1 MKGIIYILREK
12 ENLNFFVEYLPSIKI
27 IYQTQH
33 IHDKILLK
41 LE

>member
-1 MKGIIYILREK
+1 MKGIIYILRDK
-12 ENLNFFVEYLPSIKI
+12 ENLNFFVEYLQSIKT

-33 IHDKILLK
+33 IDDKILLK